1 MHETYADVQIAFVD
15 AKVASAKCKGGA
27 ITYAIDD
34 LTGISDDWVL
44 EHVVPC
50 MVAHGINHQVCKV
63 LGRAVLFR
71 IFDSSGEHAI
81 PYPIR
86 ECVMRAYN
94 DLGARN
100 ALEEGGNPIKRLPLA
115 VAGHDG
121 EVIIEIIEEDGVASV
136 VGDAH
141 RAAAV

>member
-15 AKVASAKCKGGA
+15 AKVASAMCKGGA

-34 LTGISDDWVL
+34 LTGISDDWIL

-50 MVAHGINHQVCKV
+50 MVAHGIIHQVSKV

-81 PYPIR
+81 TYPIR
-86 ECVMRAYN
+86 ECVTRAYN

-100 ALEEGGNPIKRLPLA
+100 ALEEGGDPVKRFPLA
-115 VAGHDG
+115 V
-121 EVIIEIIEEDGVASV
+121 ET
-136 VGDAH
+136 VGNTLLP
-141 RAAAV
+141 RT